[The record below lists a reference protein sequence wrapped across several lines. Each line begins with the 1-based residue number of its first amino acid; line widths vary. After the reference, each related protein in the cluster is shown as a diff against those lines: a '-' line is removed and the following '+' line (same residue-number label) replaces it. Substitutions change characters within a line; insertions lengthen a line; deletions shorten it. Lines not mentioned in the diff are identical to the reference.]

1 MILNLPS
8 QGERSKSDPL
18 EAASLS
24 DSQYHCSNAY
34 SRGSANYRA
43 PWTPNCVDL
52 PFGLFHKKDNK
63 NIMISY
69 SVEFEGSAHE
79 VWKTSGEADE
89 LL

>member
-1 MILNLPS
+1 MCPS
-8 QGERSKSDPL
+8 QSESSKPDPL

-24 DSQYHCSNAY
+24 GSQSHCSNTY
-34 SRGSANYRA
+34 SRALQTTE
-43 PWTPNCVDL
+43 PWTPYSMDL

-69 SVEFEGSAHE
+69 SVELGGLAHE
-79 VWKTSGEADE
+79 VWKTSVEAGE